1 MFFIMFGL
9 AAPQISL
16 NVPHNVPPPP
26 GPPPGLPRPP
36 SGPMPPLRA
45 HSVPAGHDSRLSHPA
60 TADTK
65 KKLKNTK
72 K

>member
-1 MFFIMFGL
+1 MFGL

-16 NVPHNVPPPP
+16 NVPHNVPPPSW
-26 GPPPGLPRPP
+26 PPLGLPRP
-36 SGPMPPLRA
+36 MAPLRA